1 MRCNRLY
8 SRPRV
13 SAGIRKRSIVPV
25 AIVAG
30 LVFLAATTSHADERP
45 RISSRSGVT
54 WRSWDLQK
62 QAITSVTQWR
72 MPYVVSVRL
81 ADQVDL
87 VLSTAYAH
95 TTFETDRGYT
105 SFRNGV
111 TDTAAHLFVRLAGNR
126 VVVRA
131 GVQLPQ
137 GSAMLDSTEIA
148 VAGLLAH
155 PLLSFRSRQF
165 SRGLD
170 GHVGLALMTPIGR
183 GVRAGI
189 SLGQSIRGAYTL
201 FDQGSSYEPAAESV
215 MAMGLELA
223 GPDGSGNL
231 LRVDAVGRMYGR
243 DRQDRAD
250 VLAAGNQAELQL
262 LARVG
267 AGKTRSLEGSAQV
280 VRRDNDRVFTQGP
293 TEPQEYTPGTW
304 IHGQASFRN
313 RLARALWIGLAGEW
327 TRMQGNDR
335 PGRDG
340 EAYGGGPVVTVRL
353 LGSDLVLGASYLGGT
368 LKGSSDAR
376 STDLRG
382 RQVSAQVV
390 WRGTQ

>member
-1 MRCNRLY
+1 MKCNR
-8 SRPRV
+8 SRRRPRV
-13 SAGIRKRSIVPV
+13 SAGIRARSIVPA

-30 LVFLAATTSHADERP
+30 LVFLAATTSRADERP
-45 RISSRSGVT
+45 GISSRSGVI

-62 QAITSVTQWR
+62 QTITSLTQWR

-81 ADQVDL
+81 ANRVDL

-95 TTFETDRGYT
+95 TTFETDRSYA

-126 VVVRA
+126 VVVQA
-131 GVQLPQ
+131 GAQLPQ

-148 VAGLLAH
+148 VADILAH

-170 GHVGLALMTPIGR
+170 GHVGLALMTPLGR

-223 GPDGSGNL
+223 GPEGSGNV

-250 VLAAGNQAELQL
+250 VFAAGNQAELQL

-267 AGKTRSLEGSAQV
+267 AGKTRSLEGSAQF
-280 VRRDNDRVFTQGP
+280 VRRDNDRVFSQGP

-313 RLARALWIGLAGEW
+313 RLARTLWIGLAGEW
-327 TRMQGNDR
+327 THMQGNDR
-335 PGRDG
+335 PGQDG

-368 LKGSSDAR
+368 LKGSPDAG

-382 RQVSAQVV
+382 RQVSAQIV